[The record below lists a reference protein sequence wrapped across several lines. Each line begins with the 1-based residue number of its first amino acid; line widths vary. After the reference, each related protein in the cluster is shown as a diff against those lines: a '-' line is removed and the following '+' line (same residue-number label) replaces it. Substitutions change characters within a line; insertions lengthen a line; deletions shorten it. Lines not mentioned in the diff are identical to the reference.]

1 MYLSVLITIQKAD
14 VDPGTLVFNFL
25 MMDDGKYHGIKQDYQ
40 KQILNGKLFYWKV
53 NDYAIKQ
60 NKEHTERGGYTL
72 FLIITKYVKNS
83 RI

>member
-1 MYLSVLITIQKAD
+1 
-14 VDPGTLVFNFL
+14 
-25 MMDDGKYHGIKQDYQ
+25 MMEKYHGIKQDYQ

-60 NKEHTERGGYTL
+60 NKEQTKRGGYTL
-72 FLIITKYVKNS
+72 FLIITKYAKNS